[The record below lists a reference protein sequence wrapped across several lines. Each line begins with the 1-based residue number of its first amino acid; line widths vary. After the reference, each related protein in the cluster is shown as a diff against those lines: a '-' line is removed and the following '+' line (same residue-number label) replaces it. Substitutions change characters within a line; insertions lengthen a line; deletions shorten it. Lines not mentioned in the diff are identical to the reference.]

1 MNFKK
6 SRPLLLMGAALFASA
21 SIAASP
27 ASAQTSGDCVLGV
40 GANCEDTF
48 GASSAARKVTP
59 SQATTPSTARYD
71 AYVASKE
78 KQQVGLA
85 MALTRAA
92 EQGKQGI
99 LKACQAV
106 SPNKPTD
113 ACP

>member
-1 MNFKK
+1 
-6 SRPLLLMGAALFASA
+6 MGAALFASA

-27 ASAQTSGDCVLGV
+27 ASAQTAADCVLSV
-40 GANCEDTF
+40 GTNCDDVF
-48 GASSAARKVTP
+48 SASRATRKVTP
-59 SQATTPSTARYD
+59 SQATTPSTAKYD

-78 KQQVGLA
+78 KQQIGLSI
-85 MALTRAA
+85 ALTRAA